1 MPSADVQISAFISA
15 ATKDLLEKHT
25 RASGVKKGHVVEMA
39 LLHHL
44 RALQELPADV
54 IIPPRLVVSKRE
66 GEKLLRRI
74 KSPGKPTKAM
84 RELMRGD

>member
-1 MPSADVQISAFISA
+1 MASAEVQISAFISA
-15 ATKDLLEKHT
+15 ATKDLLEKHA

-44 RALQELPADV
+44 QALRELPADV
-54 IIPPRLVVSKRE
+54 IIPPRLVVSKEE
-66 GEKLLRRI
+66 GERLLGRI
-74 KSPGKPTKAM
+74 EKPGRPTKAM